1 MIKTEG
7 RRKTSVTHKGHN
19 PDNLLLGSMD
29 HVPFTLISRILLK
42 NILLPEALYLL
53 YRFMNHCFL
62 FLNYN
67 AERLISP
74 LEPPVSLAWF

>member
-1 MIKTEG
+1 MIKTEC
-7 RRKTSVTHKGHN
+7 RRQISVTHKGRN

-42 NILLPEALYLL
+42 NILLPEDLYLL
-53 YRFMNHCFL
+53 CKFMNHCFL

-67 AERLISP
+67 VERLNSP
-74 LEPPVSLAWF
+74 LYPPMSLAWF